1 MVSTPLIV
9 PIALRPGA
17 VLGGLMVCSRKPQP
31 TSIVPIAPRGHAV
44 HDALRHLFSGNLRMD
59 ICYYRTSF
67 GAFRQVT
74 PLATV
79 TGNSG

>member
-31 TSIVPIAPRGHAV
+31 TSIVPIARVGMPFMTLCVIFFPGISEWTFV
-44 HDALRHLFSGNLRMD
+44 ITGQVLVLSGK
-59 ICYYRTSF
+59 
-67 GAFRQVT
+67 
-74 PLATV
+74 
-79 TGNSG
+79 

>member
-44 HDALRHLFSGNLRMD
+44 HDALRHLFSGISGWTFVITGQVLV
-59 ICYYRTSF
+59 RT
-67 GAFRQVT
+67 GK
-74 PLATV
+74 
-79 TGNSG
+79 